1 MRSATGFVGFLLL
14 IASSSCNEFVM
25 HEGQMVESVYGTE
38 GQVSW
43 LECEVDVEENNL
55 TVIWAR
61 DNQTLDTSTSRIRV
75 QGAMLWFLS
84 AEKGDSGMYT
94 CRESLQSPVA
104 SQVFLS
110 VSSKPC
116 PQPSLFETV
125 QQGTNMTL
133 LCRQDEISQIALVN
147 HIRWLKDCKPIDSI
161 TLVNIMP
168 GDAGNY
174 TCVISLTYEGRSYLA
189 SQSTWLE
196 VKNDPPLQTP
206 KVTYPKEDTIYI
218 FPDQPANL
226 TCIASLGYDEE
237 IVTETISYW
246 TVNNSFIDNYPELKK
261 NTHSTIEIR
270 DGMYYSASILSITV
284 VQQEF
289 FHVPF
294 RCKFDNP
301 VGTAHKDL
309 WLKPISTRVFQSC
322 LIILAALILAI
333 IAVVCFSRCC

>member
-237 IVTETISYW
+237 ILALVFFKAASSSLQLSYW
-246 TVNNSFIDNYPELKK
+246 PSLLWFASHDAADAIPRLSKEKLTNMSAEANGSWYADTFTPMSFQRSL
-261 NTHSTIEIR
+261 
-270 DGMYYSASILSITV
+270 
-284 VQQEF
+284 
-289 FHVPF
+289 
-294 RCKFDNP
+294 NP
-301 VGTAHKDL
+301 SNKGRGQRL
-309 WLKPISTRVFQSC
+309 EN
-322 LIILAALILAI
+322 IIPY
-333 IAVVCFSRCC
+333 C